1 MRTFDRYVLREYL
14 RLFVVITAGVVGLF
28 IVVNFF
34 EQLDKFVAH
43 KAALGDIG
51 RYYLY
56 QIPYLVNLL
65 SPVAAL
71 LATFFSLGEFAM
83 RRELLALKAAGVP
96 VWRTFFPIL
105 AVGAIMTAYGLWA
118 NQSLV
123 PDGLRKA
130 REIRAIKI
138 LKRKTA
144 KVKTYGERI
153 SFFGQGGRL
162 FYFRR
167 IDARRNA
174 AWGIVVMELEG
185 NRVVRR
191 VDARRGVYDS
201 VWTFYG
207 VVEREF
213 SPDGSVRYRR
223 YPRKVYPEI
232 TERPFDFLRSPKEI
246 AETNTSEL
254 LKRITLLRQA
264 GLEFY
269 QELVELQVRF
279 SFPFMNLIIL
289 LFALPIAAGMRG
301 ASRAWGFGISIM
313 VAFFYWALL
322 QATRTLGDVGRVD
335 PLLAAW
341 LPNGVFIL
349 LSIPGFLR
357 LRT

>member
-14 RLFVVITAGVVGLF
+14 RLFLVITAGVVGLF

-34 EQLDKFVAH
+34 EQIDKFVAN
-43 KAALGDIG
+43 KASLADVGK
-51 RYYLY
+51 YYLY

-83 RRELLALKAAGVP
+83 RRELLAIKAAGVP

-105 AVGAIMTAYGLWA
+105 GVGALATAYGLWA
-118 NQSLV
+118 NQGLV

-130 REIRAIKI
+130 REIRAYKI

-144 KVKTYGERI
+144 RARTYGERI
-153 SFFGQGGRL
+153 SFFGEGGRL
-162 FYFRR
+162 YYFRR

-174 AWGIVVMELEG
+174 AWGIVVLELEG

-191 VDARRGVYDS
+191 IDARRGRYDS

-213 SPDGSVRYRR
+213 LPDGSVRFARHS
-223 YPRKVYPEI
+223 RKVYPEVK
-232 TERPFDFLRSPKEI
+232 ERPFDFLKSPKEI
-246 AETNTSEL
+246 AETNTPEL
-254 LKRITLLRQA
+254 LRRIKVLKRA

-322 QATRTLGDVGRVD
+322 QATRTLGDVGRLD
-335 PLLAAW
+335 PTLSAW
-341 LPNGVFIL
+341 IPNITFVLF
-349 LSIPGFLR
+349 SIPGFLR